1 MKKLISMLFAIV
13 LAFAVLPFQQA
24 GAELADGKYS
34 LPYQVNK
41 AGTTSA
47 SISND
52 YFIKPATLIKKDG
65 QMYVQVTLKN
75 SSQFKKFEASS
86 GGNKVVSTD
95 AANDRRTVQ
104 FNIASTSKLQQVSVR
119 IEIPEEN
126 YYHNYKI
133 DFHWF
138 ADKAKLIESYA
149 KPAATKPAAPA
160 VDTAQQEAAKKAEA
174 EKKAAAEKAAAE
186 KAAKEKVA
194 AEKAAAEKAKAE
206 EAKKLEAEQ
215 KAQQT
220 KQAEE
225 AEAATKDAD
234 PTKEEAKTDEDVKET
249 ETATTEE
256 ASKQQ
261 VAPAVATTTAAEEVT
276 ETASSTTA
284 TETANTG
291 TTDSSNDSKGSAT
304 GWIIGLIAVLLIG
317 AGVFFLR
324 KGKTA

>member
-174 EKKAAAEKAAAE
+174 EKKAAAEKAAE
-186 KAAKEKVA
+186 KAAKEKAA

-206 EAKKLEAEQ
+206 EAKKLETEQ

-220 KQAEE
+220 KQAQE
-225 AEAATKDAD
+225 AEATTKDAD
-234 PTKEEAKTDEDVKET
+234 ATKEEAKTDEDVKET

-256 ASKQQ
+256 ASKEQ

-284 TETANTG
+284 TETVNTS
-291 TTDSSNDSKGSAT
+291 TIDSSNDSKGSTT